1 MKLIDTHCHVQFAAY
16 DDIRETI
23 IEEAAEKEVGMIVV
37 GCEQESSAAA
47 VKLVENKENMWA
59 SVGQHPT
66 DTGLPFDI
74 KAFRELAKSKKVV
87 AIGECGLD
95 YYRIPRD
102 EERVT
107 RNEEEPKRREVIEKQ
122 KEMFMQQVELAHE
135 VNLPLIIH
143 CRDDSTGSS
152 GPAHADMQAILMK
165 RFSTPSSHPHPP
177 KEHGVLHCFTGGVAD
192 AISYLD
198 LNFFISFTGIITFA
212 DQYDDVVRA
221 VPLEKMLI
229 ETDSP
234 FLTPVP
240 HRGKKNHPS
249 YVRFVAERIATL
261 KSISV
266 DEVARVTTENARR
279 LFRLS

>member
-16 DDIRETI
+16 DDTREKI
-23 IEEAAEKEVGMIVV
+23 IEEAAERKVGMIVV
-37 GCEQESSAAA
+37 GCEQESSGAA
-47 VKLVENKENMWA
+47 VKLVQNKKNMWA

-74 KAFRELAKSKKVV
+74 KAFRDLAKSKKVV

-95 YYRIPRD
+95 YYRIGGIKNYELRITNKD
-102 EERVT
+102 EKDFQE
-107 RNEEEPKRREVIEKQ
+107 Q
-122 KEMFMQQVELAHE
+122 KIIQRKLFAQQLELAHE

-143 CRDDSTGSS
+143 CRD
-152 GPAHADMQAILMK
+152 AHANMQEILMK
-165 RFSTPSSHPHPP
+165 RFSTPSSHPHTP
-177 KEHGVLHCFTGGVAD
+177 KEHGVLHCFTGTVAD

-198 LNFFISFTGIITFA
+198 LNFLISFTGVITFA
-212 DQYDDVVRA
+212 DQYDDVVAA
-221 VPLEKMLI
+221 VPLEKLLI
-229 ETDSP
+229 ETDAP

-240 HRGKKNHPS
+240 HRGKKNHPA

-279 LFRLS
+279 LFRLY